1 MSKRRQRRRTTAKTA
16 AGVVGRGAGPPA
28 GEVQLERQVRRRLA
42 TAEPLRGLLEQVSAG
57 ELPVEVEGV
66 HGGFAALL
74 LSWLRDAAGGPLL
87 VVTPTEQ
94 EADLLAGDLRLFRR
108 AATDDSTAATPG
120 AAGGRDALGRA
131 TASGATPG
139 AGTGA
144 GAGST
149 DDAGTAGATGTW
161 RAAATTGAA
170 SAAGTAGG
178 MRGASDTGAA
188 SGTGAAGTTGGMAA
202 AGAARTANAHVS
214 AETSGGVRR
223 FPWWGLLPYAHA
235 SPLPAV
241 FGERAGV
248 LAELVAAPDSVDIVV
263 TSLRALL
270 TPVPPADYLRQ
281 RIVTFAVGADIDPIA
296 AEERLVALGYVRVP
310 RVSIH
315 GEFSVKGEVID
326 VYPFGREHALRV
338 VLEFDTIEEV
348 RAFEPATQRS
358 VEVLERAT
366 IYPVREVHIAGATL
380 DTLAANLERAA
391 HAHQPETGSALLLE
405 ALARDPDARGA
416 ELFYPLCFDAPA
428 TLTDILPAN
437 ALLVLVAEERLAST
451 FAAVRKEYHELYR
464 QALAAGHFGPMPKS
478 LLLDYPALVDRFPR
492 RVLWHELARLAPS
505 AATGYQPITPRH
517 RLACDPPRS
526 FFGNIPFFRDEL
538 ARTVEGGYDVF
549 IFAVYEHQAE
559 RVRALLGDLGR
570 SARISVIP
578 QSISAGFTLPA
589 ARIVVIQENEIFG
602 RKRRIP
608 RETRAVKSEAIDSF
622 VDLTAGDYVVHVN
635 YGIGRYHG
643 LDRLR
648 AMGNERDYIDL
659 EFGGD
664 ERVYLPIEQV
674 NLIQRYVGKEG
685 RAPKLD
691 RIGGK
696 AWESRKAKVRKSV
709 EELAERLVLLYARR
723 KQVQGTAFEADTDWQ
738 AQFEAGFPYQET
750 DDQIRC
756 IEEVKADMEAPS
768 PMDRLVCGDV
778 GFGKTEVALRAAFKA
793 VMGGKQVAVLTP
805 TTILAEQHFET
816 FGERFAQFP
825 ARVEMLS
832 RFRSKREQRAVVAAV
847 AAGAVDVVVGT
858 HRLIQKDVKFKN
870 LGLLVIDEEQR
881 FGVRHKERLKEL
893 KTHIDCLTLTATPIP
908 RTLHMSL
915 TKIRDMSTITT
926 PPQNRLPI
934 ETFIQEF
941 DEALVADAVRKELAR
956 RGQVFYLHN
965 RVRSIQQVRAFL
977 TRLLPEASIDFAHGQ
992 MDETALEE
1000 VMHRFVGGEFEVL
1013 VATSIIENGLDIPNV
1028 NTIVID
1034 RADMFGIAQLYQ
1046 LRGRVGRSDR
1056 PAYAYLFYPKDRA
1069 LTELAMKRLKI
1080 ISDFTDLGSGFKVA
1094 LKDLEVRGAGNL
1106 LGGEQSGDILAVGYD
1121 LYVRL
1126 LDQAIALLEGN
1137 GGGRGLDLEA
1147 PDVYL
1152 ELEYSGYIPDDYIP
1166 EPVVKM
1172 EVYKKISAVTTAAEL
1187 EQIHGELTDRFGP
1200 LPEVVLSLL
1209 SIAEIRIACRR
1220 LAISSLRE
1228 QRGVVR
1234 VEFARMQQV
1243 SVDKVMR
1250 LLTESQGSVRLDP
1263 QRPNCLL
1270 IDTGTIG
1277 LREKSEFLSERLGS
1291 LV

>member
-1 MSKRRQRRRTTAKTA
+1 MQGGAGDERHAYRAHLPGNDSPGTMSKRKRRTAAKAAARTA
-16 AGVVGRGAGPPA
+16 AKAGARTGGTGGGTLPGSAAAAGSARSGRSSRSSGNAGPPPDEIRLLRLA
-28 GEVQLERQVRRRLA
+28 RRRM
-42 TAEPLRGLLEQVSAG
+42 AEEHALQQILQRVAAG

-66 HGGFAALL
+66 HGGFAAFLL
-74 LSWLRDAAGGPLL
+74 DWLHGAADGPLL
-87 VVTPTEQ
+87 VVAPTDQ
-94 EADLLAGDLRLFRR
+94 EADLLAGDLRLLRPDR
-108 AATDDSTAATPG
+108 S
-120 AAGGRDALGRA
+120 
-131 TASGATPG
+131 
-139 AGTGA
+139 
-144 GAGST
+144 
-149 DDAGTAGATGTW
+149 
-161 RAAATTGAA
+161 
-170 SAAGTAGG
+170 
-178 MRGASDTGAA
+178 
-188 SGTGAAGTTGGMAA
+188 
-202 AGAARTANAHVS
+202 
-214 AETSGGVRR
+214 VRR
-223 FPWWGLLPYAHA
+223 FPWWGSLPYASA
-235 SPLPAV
+235 TPLPAV

-248 LAELVAAPDSVDIVV
+248 LAELAAAPDTVDTVV
-263 TSLRALL
+263 TSLRALV
-270 TPVPPADYLRQ
+270 TPVPPADYLR
-281 RIVTFAVGADIDPIA
+281 RRVLAFTVGAEIDLSA
-296 AEERLVALGYVRVP
+296 AEEQLVALGYVRVP

-326 VYPFGREHALRV
+326 VYPYGREHALRV

-358 VEVLERAT
+358 VAVVERAT
-366 IYPVREVHIAGATL
+366 VYPVREVHVAGAEL
-380 DTLAANLERAA
+380 ATLAANLEQANAPDEHR
-391 HAHQPETGSALLLE
+391 QQVLE
-405 ALARDPDARGA
+405 ALTRDPDARGA
-416 ELFYPLCFDAPA
+416 ELLYPLCFGERVG
-428 TLTDILPAN
+428 LTEILPPR
-437 ALLVLVAEERLAST
+437 ALLVLVAEERLASI

-464 QALAAGHFGPMPKS
+464 QTLAAGRFGPMPKS
-478 LLLDYPALVDRFPR
+478 FLLDYQALVERYPR
-492 RVLWHELARLAPS
+492 RVVWHELRAVAQGP
-505 AATGYQPITPRH
+505 ATGYRPVAPRH
-517 RLACDPPRS
+517 RLTCDPPRS
-526 FFGNIPFFRDEL
+526 FFGNIPFLRDEL

-549 IFAVYEHQAE
+549 IFAVYDHQAQ
-559 RVRALLGDLGR
+559 RLRALLGELAR
-570 SARISVIP
+570 SPRITVVP
-578 QSISAGFTLPA
+578 RSISAGFMLPA

-608 RETRAVKSEAIDSF
+608 HETRAVKSEAIDSF

-643 LDRLR
+643 LERMR

-664 ERVYLPIEQV
+664 EHVYLPIEQV

-696 AWESRKAKVRKSV
+696 GWEARKAKVRRSV
-709 EELAERLVLLYARR
+709 EELAERLVRLYARR

-738 AQFEAGFPYQET
+738 AQFEAGFPFQET
-750 DDQIRC
+750 ADQIRC
-756 IEEVKADMEAPS
+756 IEEVKEDMEAPS

-793 VMGGKQVAVLTP
+793 VMGGRQVAMLTP

-816 FGERFAQFP
+816 FSDRFAPFP

-832 RFRSKREQRAVVAAV
+832 RFRSRQEQRAVVEAV

-858 HRLIQKDVKFKN
+858 HRLIQKDVQFKN

-881 FGVRHKERLKEL
+881 FGVKHKELLKEI
-893 KTHIDCLTLTATPIP
+893 KAHIDCLTLTATPIP

-915 TKIRDMSTITT
+915 TRIRDMSIITT

-941 DEALVADAVRKELAR
+941 DEELVADAVRKELAR
-956 RGQVFYLHN
+956 GGQVFYLHN
-965 RVRSIQQVRAFL
+965 RVRSIQEVRGFL

-992 MDETALEE
+992 MDETGLED

-1069 LTELAMKRLKI
+1069 LSELAMKRLKI

-1094 LKDLEVRGAGNL
+1094 MKDLEVRGAGNL

-1126 LDQAIALLEGN
+1126 LDQAIAALESN
-1137 GGGRGLDLEA
+1137 GGRTRIDLDV

-1152 ELEYSGYIPDDYIP
+1152 ELEYSGYVPDDYIP

-1172 EVYKKISAVTTAAEL
+1172 EVYKKVSAVTSAAEL

-1243 SVDKVMR
+1243 PVDKVMR

-1277 LREKSEFLSERLGS
+1277 LREKSEFLSDRLGS
-1291 LV
+1291 LL